1 MDAILARFAD
11 TTTRDVQFK
20 EQAPGPRGS
29 PHVPHAPGIGPD
41 GPDDFEDLRDT
52 ANTESCLSS
61 ERLAHPGHTGGRLA
75 VTRVSNARR
84 QSRQTY
90 SKSGIGS
97 SILGP
102 FSFAG
107 CDVMSDEGNAL
118 LALKN
123 AWTGAVTT
131 STMVRGLDAVV
142 QALPADTPL
151 VKVDLE
157 GYHRAALAAANA
169 FEALRGL
176 IEQLQALVAR

>member
-1 MDAILARFAD
+1 M
-11 TTTRDVQFK
+11 

-29 PHVPHAPGIGPD
+29 PHVPHAPGTD
-41 GPDDFEDLRDT
+41 ADDFEDLADT

-61 ERLAHPGHTGGRLA
+61 DRLAHPGHTAGRLA
-75 VTRVSNARR
+75 VTRVSKARR

-97 SILGP
+97 SILEP

-107 CDVMSDEGNAL
+107 CEAMSDEGNAL

-131 STMVRGLDAVV
+131 STTVRDLDAVV

-169 FEALRGL
+169 LEALRGL